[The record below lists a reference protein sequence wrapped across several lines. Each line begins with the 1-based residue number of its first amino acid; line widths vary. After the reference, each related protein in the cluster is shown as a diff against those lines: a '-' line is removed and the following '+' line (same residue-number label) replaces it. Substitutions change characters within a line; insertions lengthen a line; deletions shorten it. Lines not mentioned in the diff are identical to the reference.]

1 MKKLALILVAMLV
14 AASSFAALSVR
25 WDCAYG
31 FNDAVVG
38 ADPVADSLIWSLVY
52 SESSFKASDFTY
64 DEASSALKN
73 GDISLTYSGS
83 SLTGKGVEVLS
94 TRVIDPATG
103 ATKVDGVDAGAVD
116 SYLAAYDLSIQTF
129 NGTDYTGGY
138 LYQMVFSQT
147 GDIVSYYISDAY
159 AASDA
164 GDPPATSTM
173 YINGT
178 ESEDTG
184 TDWTGEYQVSTPV
197 DVPEPATLS
206 LLGLGALAL
215 AIRRRK

>member
-14 AASSFAALSVR
+14 AASSFAVLAVFWAS
-25 WDCAYG
+25 DYG
-31 FNDAVVG
+31 FNDEVVG
-38 ADPVADSLIWSLVY
+38 QGADSILWSLVY
-52 SESSFKASDFTY
+52 SESSF
-64 DEASSALKN
+64 EASGFKYNDATSALEN

-83 SLTGKGVEVLS
+83 SLTGKGVDVLS
-94 TRVIDPATG
+94 TRIIDPETG
-103 ATKVDGVDAGAVD
+103 ATKVDGVEAGSVD
-116 SYLAAYDLSIQTF
+116 NYLASADLTKPVFQGS
-129 NGTDYTGGY
+129 DYTGGY

-147 GDIVSYYISDAY
+147 DDIVNYYISSAY

-164 GDPPATSTM
+164 GDPPANSTM

-178 ESEDTG
+178 DQADEG